1 MKIAGRSYWS
11 SSTKSTI
18 CLFQVH
24 YGMFEIRVN
33 KPEFLDAAD
42 CDPQLASGSYRLMR
56 LVNRFAGGTRV
67 VKDFLAREIS
77 GCDQTRPIRIL
88 DIGSGTCDIPL
99 AITKWARKKSL
110 KIEFTCIETNE
121 TALKIASGNIKKSG
135 LDSIELK
142 HESIFEFNCRQH
154 FDYAIGSLFF
164 HHFRNDQILT
174 IIEKLRSCVSK
185 GILINDLRRNPI
197 SFAGCS
203 VLVCLISNDLKH
215 DALLSIRKG
224 FKSEELFRL
233 LSGVEG
239 AHVEVRNQSL
249 SRLAA
254 VVRFDHKG

>member
-1 MKIAGRSYWS
+1 
-11 SSTKSTI
+11 
-18 CLFQVH
+18 
-24 YGMFEIRVN
+24 MFEIRVN

-42 CDPQLASGSYRLMR
+42 CDPKLASGSYRLMR

-121 TALKIASGNIKKSG
+121 TALKVASENIKKSG
-135 LDSIELK
+135 LDSIELR
-142 HESIFEFNCRQH
+142 HESIFELNCRQH
-154 FDYAIGSLFF
+154 FDYIIGSLFF
-164 HHFRNDQILT
+164 HHFQNEQILT
-174 IIEKLRSCVSK
+174 IIEKLRSYVFK

-203 VLVCLISNDLKH
+203 VLVCLLSKDLKH

-233 LSGVEG
+233 LSGVQG

-254 VVRFDHKG
+254 VIRFDHKG